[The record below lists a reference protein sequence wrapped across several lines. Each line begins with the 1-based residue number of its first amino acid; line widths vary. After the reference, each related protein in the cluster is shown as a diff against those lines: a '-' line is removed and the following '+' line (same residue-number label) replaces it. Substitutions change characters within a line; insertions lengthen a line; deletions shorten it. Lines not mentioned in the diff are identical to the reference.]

1 MKSLI
6 AISIVMLLPMQMK
19 GAGIFADLKVADR
32 QVAEPSKA
40 YRYAELT
47 IKNRTDKTIETVW
60 LKPGDI
66 GMRIRYSFTVPPRAI
81 GKRFILLPAT
91 APLQDYIIIASSAT
105 GEKIG
110 RCSATITWPARLIA
124 TDEFIDESYKPFFDD
139 VAKWSI
145 RARRN
150 YALILTIYVLFVIGT
165 LLIGRG
171 KIRLAVIIVIILA
184 GTSLMIML
192 VSNKASKLIVHRYQ
206 LRIFNTDGVVLSECF
221 NVISSLKTRDY
232 TFRDNFLAHP
242 VWQSASEAR
251 DDDVLFIGD
260 DKTLRMRV
268 TPGKVRIIKVAPCPM
283 DLRADGISKPTDIYK
298 GGIIRKEDSYYIIKT
313 KFLTKGAALLCN
325 DSVWLIESQ
334 GQNIQMAKVEVNS
347 AITQTS
353 FIQKLHQREKA
364 NLAKRLFSYWRW
376 KYQQA
381 NKYYLVRVHNWDDE
395 VYMEVVSLKIQPDSN
410 EVSMEKVSEGKSA
423 D

>member
-19 GAGIFADLKVADR
+19 GAGILANLKVADR

-47 IKNRTDKTIETVW
+47 IKNRTDKTIETVS
-60 LKPGDI
+60 LKPSDI
-66 GMRIRYSFTVPPRAI
+66 GMRIRYSFTVPPHAI

-91 APLQDYIIIASSAT
+91 APLQDYIIIALSAT

-145 RARRN
+145 KTRRN
-150 YALILTIYVLFVIGT
+150 YALVLTIYVLFVIGT

-171 KIRLAVIIVIILA
+171 KIRLAVLIVIILT
-184 GTSLMIML
+184 GTSLMML
-192 VSNKASKLIVHRYQ
+192 VSSGAKKLVMHRYQ
-206 LRIFNTDGVVLSECF
+206 LRIFNIDGVVLSECF
-221 NVISSLKTRDY
+221 NVISSLKTRHY
-232 TFRDNFLAHP
+232 TFRDNLLAHP

-268 TPGKVRIIKVAPCPM
+268 IPGKVRIIKVAPCPI

-298 GGIIRKEDSYYIIKT
+298 GGTIRKEGDYYIVKS
-313 KFLTKGAALLCN
+313 KYLTGGAALLCN

-334 GQNIQMAKVEVNS
+334 GQNIQIAKVKVNS

-353 FIQKLHQREKA
+353 FIQKLHQRDET

-381 NKYYLVRVHNWDDE
+381 NKYYLVRVHNRDDE
-395 VYMEVVSLKIQPDSN
+395 VYMEVISLKIQSESN
-410 EVSMEKVSEGKSA
+410 EVSTKKVGEGKLA